1 MREIARAA
9 LGNAERWKDIYN
21 LNPTLDP
28 AYAVRGSMTIKVPVE
43 ANVPAANVPPPESR

>member
-28 AYAVRGSMTIKVPVE
+28 AYAVRGSMTIKVPAE